1 MVKNTIALLAAV
13 AVLMTLGC
21 VITTKHTIDAHIT
34 VDIRHIEKQAD
45 NILDYVEGKTNTL
58 PGAESEAKDKKPEKA
73 RGTSMLRD
81 VIEWMNPIRTAYAA
95 ELKQSSPAVAEIAKR
110 LKERNP
116 KIDALKDSGC
126 AGESNRGVLELR
138 PCDKLTDAAKKNEA
152 QQLIAAE
159 NADRKAL
166 YKEVAELNRDQN
178 VTVSAVERVF
188 AQKRLERAQP
198 GQVFQLPEPGDDFDA
213 FKKSDVGKKLGAECK
228 PGAWVTT
235 K

>member
-95 ELKQSSPAVAEIAKR
+95 ELKQSSPAV
-110 LKERNP
+110 
-116 KIDALKDSGC
+116 KDSGC